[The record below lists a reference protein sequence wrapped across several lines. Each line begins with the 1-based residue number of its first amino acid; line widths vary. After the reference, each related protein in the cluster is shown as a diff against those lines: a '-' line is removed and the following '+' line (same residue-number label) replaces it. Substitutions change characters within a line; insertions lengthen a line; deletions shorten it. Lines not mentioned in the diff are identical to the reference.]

1 MKKIHVLIIDDSAVV
16 RQLLRE
22 ILSSDDEIVVVGT
35 AADPYVARDKIKRLN
50 PDVITLD
57 VEMPKMDGISFLR
70 NLMRL
75 RPMPVIMIS
84 SLTEEGADAA
94 LEALG
99 LGAIDYVRKPK
110 DDIAEH
116 LSDYSMEIINKV
128 KAAASANIL
137 PVKNK
142 HRKDNVENNE
152 PVNDTCEPMDNVAIK
167 VPLKKPESTQRIIAI
182 GASTGGTEAIKEILI
197 NLSADSPGMVISQH
211 IPKAFSTAFAKRM
224 NSVSQ
229 MVVCEAEDG
238 QYIEQGHVYI
248 APGDQHL
255 KVDYESGKYRCVL
268 DNGDPVNRHKPS
280 VDVMFQSIAQ
290 VAGKNSIGVILTG
303 MGADG
308 ARGLGEMRDCGAV
321 TIAQDEGSSV
331 VWGMPGAAVKSN
343 AVDFVLPLSGIA
355 RKLTALDKKEL

>member
-1 MKKIHVLIIDDSAVV
+1 MIL
-16 RQLLRE
+16 QLSGNFLRK
-22 ILSSDDEIVVVGT
+22 ILSADDDIVVVGT

-99 LGAIDYVRKPK
+99 LGAIDFVRKPK
-110 DDIAEH
+110 VDIAEH
-116 LSDYSMEIINKV
+116 LSDCSKEIINKV

-137 PVKNK
+137 PVKNRYQK
-142 HRKDNVENNE
+142 GNGEKNALAGDVSESGHS
-152 PVNDTCEPMDNVAIK
+152 TAIK
-167 VPLKKPESTQRIIAI
+167 VSSRRPGPTQRIIAI
-182 GASTGGTEAIKEILI
+182 GASTGGTEAIKEILT

-224 NSVSQ
+224 NSVSP
-229 MVVCEAEDG
+229 MAVCEAEDG
-238 QYIEQGHVYI
+238 QHIEQGHVYI
-248 APGDQHL
+248 APGDKHL
-255 KVDYESGKYRCVL
+255 RIEYKGGKYRCVL
-268 DNGDPVNRHKPS
+268 DNSDPVNRHKPS

-321 TIAQDEGSSV
+321 TIAQDEGTSV
-331 VWGMPGAAVKSN
+331 VWGMPGAAVKCN
-343 AVDFVLPLSGIA
+343 AVDFVLPLAGIA
-355 RKLTALDKKEL
+355 QKLIALNKVEL